1 MTRFSVGRTEGPA
14 RLVVAVLLWLALAAA
29 GFADERTQLQATKE
43 DGFGRLVLEFSD
55 RLDLPK
61 YKITYDNNV
70 LAVTF
75 EQPVNL
81 PLPDMA
87 ATLPDYV
94 TVGRVDPDGKG
105 VRFGLRRPVT
115 IHSMEAGEKL
125 FIDMLPA
132 GWQGLPP
139 SLPPRVVAELTQRA
153 KDAEV
158 LAEQKRKAE
167 EARSLNPRATVHV
180 GRNPT
185 FYRVE
190 FDWSTDTKAEFKQ
203 DGTTATISFDWP
215 VAVDLYP
222 LKADLPAEIKGT
234 ANSVGAAGS
243 SVILTL
249 VAGVTPRFYA
259 PDSKHFT
266 LDIDLTPAELDQ
278 NRITA
283 EAAAKAAE
291 EAAAQEAAKASSS
304 SSIEPGQDNVMAS
317 DYTPGAAITPKIEE
331 VSGTVRVAFPFERD
345 TAAAVFRRGNAL
357 WMLFDT
363 ATPINQPE
371 QSDALSSI
379 ASAFTVTGAGETQV
393 VRIDL
398 STPKL
403 ATLASEGRSWV
414 LSLGDV
420 LLNATEP
427 VVMTRS
433 RDQDGHFEMSAVLG
447 KPFKVH
453 SFRDPDVGDLLDVVT
468 AFPPARGVVRDLS
481 FVDFD
486 ALVSVHGLVVRP
498 EHDDLTVTVADD
510 HAIIRAPD
518 GLFLSD
524 QNGPRALDSTA
535 AAEVRQSFIDFAA
548 LREDNPAAF
557 SRRTE
562 QLSDEAA
569 MKEGQA
575 RDVARLSL
583 AQYYVGNQ
591 FAPEAI
597 GVLKLLGTELRSDD
611 LKKKVRLTTAVAD
624 VLAYRSQEALAILNS
639 PAFSDEVDAV
649 MWRVMARADSGDFIG
664 ARADALASEGV
675 VDSYPVW
682 VQQKFLFAAT
692 RAALETNDVSAAQ
705 KYLKRIVFA
714 QLSPEDVTLYQ
725 LFEGRVAE
733 MLGQPQEAL
742 DTYGQV
748 MAADVRPTRAEA
760 VYRTLLILRQTGK
773 IDLAKATQTLAAEAM
788 LWRGNP
794 LEVAMEKLLAELYF
808 EHKDYRLGFETA
820 RDATAHSVESKPID
834 ELVAETEAQFTDLF
848 LNGAADQLG
857 DLDALSLYYDFRELT
872 PAGAKGDEMIRNLA
886 RRLVQVDLLPQAAD
900 LLQYQIDSRLKGVAQ
915 AQVAA
920 DLALIRIADRNPE
933 GALQALNQTRMTGLA
948 PTLDRERRILEARAL
963 IDADRED
970 LALDLLSRLS
980 GRDADLLRVDG
991 YWKAK
996 NYSAASNVLEN
1007 VYSADDAGT
1016 LNQDARM
1023 NIIKAA
1029 VGLSLANDTL
1039 GLSRLRSKFSDK
1051 MAQSAQWPM
1060 FDYITSPQVS
1070 VTGEE
1075 FKAAAKAVAAIDS
1088 ITGFLTSYRQLY
1100 PVDSKL
1106 TPAEASKKSDLG

>member
-1 MTRFSVGRTEGPA
+1 VGRTEGPA
-14 RLVVAVLLWLALAAA
+14 RLWVAVLLWLVLATA
-29 GFADERTQLQATKE
+29 GLADERTQLQATKE

-55 RLDLPK
+55 RPDLPK
-61 YKITYDNNV
+61 YRITYDNNV

-75 EQPVNL
+75 EQPVRL

-87 ATLPDYV
+87 VALPDYV
-94 TVGRVDPDGKG
+94 TVGRVDPDGRG

-125 FIDMLPA
+125 FIVMLPA

-139 SLPPRVVAELTQRA
+139 SLPPRVVAELAQRA
-153 KDAEV
+153 KDAEIV
-158 LAEQKRKAE
+158 AEQKRRAE
-167 EARSLNPRATVHV
+167 DAKTLNPRATVHV

-185 FYRVE
+185 FYRLE
-190 FDWSTDTKAEFKQ
+190 FDWSTDTKAGFKQ
-203 DGTTATISFDWP
+203 DGTTATINFDWP

-222 LKADLPAEIKGT
+222 LKADLPAEIRG
-234 ANSVGAAGS
+234 AVNSVGVAGS
-243 SVILTL
+243 SITLTL
-249 VAGVTPRFYA
+249 MAGVTPRFYA
-259 PDSKHFT
+259 PDRKHFT
-266 LDIDLTPAELDQ
+266 LDIDLTPAEVDQ
-278 NRITA
+278 NRTTA

-291 EAAAQEAAKASSS
+291 EAAAQEAAAKAANS
-304 SSIEPGQDNVMAS
+304 SSIEPGQDNVMSS
-317 DYTPGAAITPKIEE
+317 DYVAGAPITPKIEE

-345 TAAAVFRRGNAL
+345 TAAAVFRRGNVL

-363 ATPINQPE
+363 STPINQPG

-393 VRIDL
+393 VRVDL
-398 STPKL
+398 ATPKL

-420 LLNATEP
+420 LLNATAP
-427 VVMTRS
+427 VTMTRS
-433 RDQDGHFEMSAVLG
+433 RDQDGHFEMSAALG

-486 ALVSVHGLVVRP
+486 ALVSVHGLVLRP
-498 EHDDLTVTVADD
+498 EHDDLAVTVADD
-510 HAIIRAPD
+510 HALIQAPD

-535 AAEVRQSFIDFAA
+535 SAEMRKSFIDFGA
-548 LREDNPAAF
+548 LREDNPAVF

-597 GVLKLLGTELRSDD
+597 GVLKLLGTELRSDG
-611 LKKKVRLTTAVAD
+611 LKRKVRLTTAIAD
-624 VLAYRSQEALAILNS
+624 VLAHRSQDALAILNN
-639 PAFSDEVDAV
+639 PGFADEIDAV
-649 MWRVMARADSGDFIG
+649 MWRTMARADSGDFIG

-682 VQQKFLFAAT
+682 VQQKFLFRAT
-692 RAALETNDVSAAQ
+692 RAALETSDVSTAQ

-820 RDATAHSVESKPID
+820 RSATAHSPESKPID
-834 ELVAETEAQFTDLF
+834 ELVAETETQFADLF
-848 LNGAADQLG
+848 LNGAADQLS
-857 DLDALSLYYDFRELT
+857 DLDALTLYYDFRELT

-991 YWKAK
+991 YWKAN
-996 NYSAASNVLEN
+996 NYAAASNVLETI
-1007 VYSADDAGT
+1007 YSADGTET

-1023 NIIKAA
+1023 NVIKAA
-1029 VGLSLANDTL
+1029 VGLSLANDRL
-1039 GLSRLRSKFSDK
+1039 GLSRLRSKFSER

-1060 FDYITSPQVS
+1060 FDYLTSPQVS
-1070 VTGEE
+1070 VAGED

-1088 ITGFLTSYRQLY
+1088 ITGFLTSYRHLY
-1100 PVDSKL
+1100 AVDNKL
-1106 TPAEASKKSDLG
+1106 APEVASKKSDLG